1 MRGYDK
7 LTSLPAF
14 TPREWSVDVSAW
26 LRELGLGEY
35 AASFAENKIDS
46 ELLGQLT
53 DDDLK
58 SLGVSALG
66 DRKRLLA
73 SIAALG
79 VQAPAASEETRPP
92 LAYTPTH
99 LAERILSSRR
109 ALEGERKHVTMLFA
123 DIKGST
129 ALIENLDPE
138 EAAGHLSPALSAMM
152 DAVHRY
158 EGTVNRVQGDGIMA
172 LFGAPLAHEDHA
184 VRACLAAIAIRD
196 AFQGGLDVRVGLH
209 CGDVLVR
216 AVRNDLSMDYDVVG
230 SSAHLA
236 SRMEQSAASGTIRIT
251 ESVRSLAEGYVETRP
266 LGSVSVKGLQQKAE
280 VHELVGRTALRTR
293 WEARAA
299 HALTTFVGRRR
310 ELENLLAAAES
321 VGSGQGQLVALV
333 GDAGIGKSR
342 LVHELTHLSQFND
355 WTLYQ
360 TGALPHAMNT
370 AYLPLG
376 ILLRAIFNVSERDDQ
391 AEVDT
396 KMRVGLAR
404 FVTNVGPLL
413 PIMQV
418 LMDLPVSDPDWAAL
432 NPQQRASRIT
442 EGAKNLLL
450 QAADTRPMVLVFEDL
465 HWIDPG
471 SQRVLDALVEG
482 MAAHTLLLIVTH
494 RPEYQHDWTGKS
506 FYTRT
511 RVDPLAASST
521 HEMLDTLI
529 GLDPE
534 LESLKHLLIER
545 TEGRPLFIEETV
557 RSLKETGI
565 LSERNG
571 AIRLE
576 SDPATIDIPASV
588 QDVLAARIDRLT
600 PELKNLLQTA
610 AVIGRRIPVRLLK
623 SIEAL
628 SDDSLHE
635 QLSAL
640 QSSEFLYEVA
650 TGDDAAY
657 LFKHALTED
666 VAYVSLTQDTRQQ
679 LHGRLVEAIE
689 TAYAGRLEEH
699 VEELA
704 RHAMRAK
711 RWNEAF
717 VYNREAAKKAHGR
730 SAYPAA
736 IARFDNALT
745 ALDHLPDDEARLVD
759 KMSIRLEKRTAL
771 WPLGRHDELEKRVR
785 EAGDL
790 AERAGDTLRLAYV
803 HNYLTAHYWQ
813 KGEHARAIEH
823 GEKAIALAERSGD
836 FSALYTSIEH
846 LGLAFNARGEFEQQ
860 VEIHRRAV
868 EALTGPPAYQ
878 LHGMAGYP
886 AAITRGFLAWGLA
899 ELGEFDE
906 ALDRAREGVDIASEL
921 NSAMSTVWVTDYLA
935 LTHLRRGEFDQA
947 IALAEPNFELC
958 ERAEVQLLMT
968 ITSGIL
974 GLAFSAASRHSDA
987 IRLLEVAVRAE
998 NLRHH
1003 PEGSGYPFVWLADA
1017 YLRAARLT
1025 EAREAAARAVD
1036 IARKQDERGHAAWAR
1051 FTQAEIERANRS
1063 PIANV
1068 TSAYEIALDLAARSA
1083 MRPLAALCHL
1093 GLALANVEIDG
1104 AKAGGKSLS
1113 EARESFRA
1121 LGMKHWLGQVDRLL
1135 ESGAD
1140 QSNG

>member
-1 MRGYDK
+1 M
-7 LTSLPAF
+7 
-14 TPREWSVDVSAW
+14 DVSAW
-26 LRELGLGEY
+26 LLELKLGEY

-46 ELLGQLT
+46 ELLRQLT

-58 SLGVSALG
+58 ALGVSALG

-73 SIAALG
+73 AIIALDEG
-79 VQAPAASEETRPP
+79 VAAARDEHAPATSGETRTP
-92 LAYTPTH
+92 LAYTPSH
-99 LAERILSSRR
+99 LAERILRSRH

-138 EAAGHLSPALSAMM
+138 EAAAHLSPALSTMM

-196 AFQGGLDVRVGLH
+196 AFEGGLDVRVGLH
-209 CGDVLVR
+209 CGEVLVR

-251 ESVRSLAEGYVETRP
+251 ESVRSLAEGYIETRP
-266 LGSVSVKGLQQKAE
+266 LGAVSVKGLRQKIE
-280 VHELVGRTALRTR
+280 VHELVGRTALRMR
-293 WEARAA
+293 WEARAS

-310 ELENLLAAAES
+310 ELESLLAAAES

-342 LVHELTHLSQFND
+342 LLHEFTQLPQFDD

-360 TGALPHAMNT
+360 TGALPHGTNT

-376 ILLRAIFNVSERDDQ
+376 ILLRAVFNASERDDQ
-391 AEVDT
+391 AEIDT
-396 KMRVGLAR
+396 KMRAGLAG
-404 FVTNVGPLL
+404 FVADVDALL
-413 PIMQV
+413 PVMQV
-418 LMDLPVSDPDWAAL
+418 LMDLPVSDPNWAAL
-432 NPQQRASRIT
+432 NPRQRTSRIID
-442 EGAKNLLL
+442 GARSLLL
-450 QAADTRPMVLVFEDL
+450 QAAETRPMVLVFEDL

-471 SQRVLDALVEG
+471 SQRVLDALVDG
-482 MAAHTLLLIVTH
+482 MAAHRLLLVVTH

-511 RVDPLAASST
+511 RIDPLAATSA

-529 GLDPE
+529 GLGPE
-534 LESLKHLLIER
+534 LESLKRLLIER

-557 RSLKETGI
+557 RSLKEAGV
-565 LSERNG
+565 LSEQDG
-571 AIRLE
+571 VVRLE

-588 QDVLAARIDRLT
+588 QDVLAARIDRLS

-610 AVIGRRIPVRLLK
+610 AVIGRRVPVRLLQT
-623 SIEAL
+623 IEAL
-628 SDDSLHE
+628 SDDALHA
-635 QLSAL
+635 QLSTL
-640 QSSEFLYEVA
+640 QSSEFLYEIA
-650 TGDDAAY
+650 TGEDAAY
-657 LFKHALTED
+657 LFKHALTEE
-666 VAYVSLTQDTRQQ
+666 VAYASLTQHTRRQ
-679 LHGRLVEAIE
+679 LHGRLVDAIE

-711 RWNEAF
+711 KWDKAF
-717 VYNREAAKKAHGR
+717 TYNRKAAKRAHGR
-730 SAYPAA
+730 SVYPAA
-736 IARFDNALT
+736 IECFENALT
-745 ALDHLPDDEARLVD
+745 ALDHLPDDEAHLID
-759 KMSIRLEKRTAL
+759 KMDIRLEMRTAL

-785 EAGDL
+785 EAGEI
-790 AERAGDTLRLAYV
+790 AERAGDITRLAWV

-813 KGEHARAIEH
+813 AGEHARAIEH
-823 GEKAIALAERSGD
+823 GEKAIALAERAGD
-836 FSALYTSIEH
+836 FSVLYTSIEH
-846 LGLAFNARGEFEQQ
+846 LGLAFNARGEFERQI
-860 VEIHRRAV
+860 EIHRRAV
-868 EALTGPPAYQ
+868 KELSGPPAYQ

-906 ALDRAREGVDIASEL
+906 ALAWAREGVEIASEV

-935 LTHLRRGEFDQA
+935 LTHVRRGEFDQA

-958 ERAEVQLLMT
+958 ERAEILLLRT
-968 ITSGIL
+968 ITSSIL
-974 GLAFSAASRHSDA
+974 GLAFSAAGRHSDA
-987 IRLLEVAVRAE
+987 IPLLELAVKPE
-998 NLRHH
+998 ILRHH

-1017 YLRAARLT
+1017 YLRAARLS
-1025 EAREAAARAVD
+1025 EAGEAAARAVD
-1036 IARKQDERGHAAWAR
+1036 TARQQGERGHEAWAR

-1063 PIANV
+1063 PMASV
-1068 TSAYEIALDLAARSA
+1068 TSAYEIALDLAERSA
-1083 MRPLAALCHL
+1083 MRPLAALCHF
-1093 GLALANVEIDG
+1093 GLASAGVEIEG
-1104 AKAGGKSLS
+1104 TNEGSQS
-1113 EARESFRA
+1113 FNEARDAFRVM
-1121 LGMKHWLGQVDRLL
+1121 GMKYWSDQADRLF
-1135 ESGAD
+1135 ETKC
-1140 QSNG
+1140 